1 LLKKVFFLLDP
12 ELIHDFM
19 TNVGKNLGSNKV
31 SQFLTSIFFSFKHE
45 KLIKTIDGIEFSNPV
60 GLSAGFDYN
69 GNLTQ
74 ILPSVG
80 FGFHTIGT
88 VTYGKYEGN
97 KKPRLGRFL
106 KSKSL
111 VVNKGLKSLGAKTI
125 AAKLTGVKFSVPIG
139 ISISSTNKFYK
150 TEKDQIVEIIKAF
163 NIFEKSKVK
172 HSYYEL
178 NISCPNTFGGEPF
191 SSPRKLKLLLSTLE
205 KLKVQ
210 KPIYI
215 KMPIDQSKIETL
227 EMLKIIDKFSI
238 AGVIFGNLTKD
249 KSNPDIH
256 PEDRKKW
263 MNVKGNLSGK
273 PTWKRSNELIKL
285 TKKHFKNRFTIIGT
299 GGIFNGDDAIEK
311 MKNGADLVQ
320 LITGM
325 IFEGPQTIGEINLK
339 LAQKALDKKAN

>member
-1 LLKKVFFLLDP
+1 
-12 ELIHDFM
+12 
-19 TNVGKNLGSNKV
+19 
-31 SQFLTSIFFSFKHE
+31 
-45 KLIKTIDGIEFSNPV
+45 
-60 GLSAGFDYN
+60 
-69 GNLTQ
+69 
-74 ILPSVG
+74 
-80 FGFHTIGT
+80 
-88 VTYGKYEGN
+88 
-97 KKPRLGRFL
+97 
-106 KSKSL
+106 
-111 VVNKGLKSLGAKTI
+111 
-125 AAKLTGVKFSVPIG
+125 
-139 ISISSTNKFYK
+139 
-150 TEKDQIVEIIKAF
+150 
-163 NIFEKSKVK
+163 
-172 HSYYEL
+172 
-178 NISCPNTFGGEPF
+178 
-191 SSPRKLKLLLSTLE
+191 
-205 KLKVQ
+205 
-210 KPIYI
+210 
-215 KMPIDQSKIETL
+215 MPIDQSKIETL